1 MTQRRTISAVSVALV
16 RGDTVLLVKRALE
29 PSRGLYA
36 FPGGRVE
43 AGETSEEAARR
54 ELLEETGMSAAQ
66 LSPLREY
73 LIDAS
78 VDGEEITYRLE
89 VFTGKWA
96 GGEPTCASD
105 AEEACFYTIA
115 EMEKLPLTDSILD
128 ISRELVGQTAIGG
141 G

>member
-1 MTQRRTISAVSVALV
+1 
-16 RGDTVLLVKRALE
+16 
-29 PSRGLYA
+29 
-36 FPGGRVE
+36 
-43 AGETSEEAARR
+43 
-54 ELLEETGMSAAQ
+54 MSAAQ

-128 ISRELVGQTAIGG
+128 ISRELVDQTAIGG